1 MLLCLN
7 ANAASSPL
15 LTPGT
20 FLQTG
25 NVCAGPDD
33 DDDDK
38 ERDCHIDV
46 CDKVC
51 VCVLHCVTP
60 AGQRDSNRRLC
71 GAKNPM
77 RHNFSVHFCQTN
89 ICP

>member
-51 VCVLHCVTP
+51 VCVYYIVLHLQGSAIQIGDFVE
-60 AGQRDSNRRLC
+60 QRIR
-71 GAKNPM
+71 
-77 RHNFSVHFCQTN
+77 
-89 ICP
+89 